1 MHIFYY
7 KKVVE
12 WNEMVS
18 VVWHGSDVMWYTVL
32 YSLTIFRAVIFVMMM
47 KEWEE
52 KVQKKRWSE
61 DEERGN
67 MG

>member
-18 VVWHGSDVMWYTVL
+18 VVWHGSDV
-32 YSLTIFRAVIFVMMM
+32 IRCDVIHCAILSYYFPCCDFCDDDERMRRKSTKKEM
-47 KEWEE
+47 K
-52 KVQKKRWSE
+52 
-61 DEERGN
+61 
-67 MG
+67 